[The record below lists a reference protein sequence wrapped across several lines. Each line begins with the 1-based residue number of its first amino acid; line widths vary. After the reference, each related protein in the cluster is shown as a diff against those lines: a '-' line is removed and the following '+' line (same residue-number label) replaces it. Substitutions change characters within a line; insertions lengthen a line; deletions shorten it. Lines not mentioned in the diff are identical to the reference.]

1 MNSNLKNEIFG
12 KLLELAPTTLTAEKA
27 DTIEKIMKLIDKLV
41 ESEVINARL
50 EVMKNFKLNCVLDV
64 KLLCH

>member
-1 MNSNLKNEIFG
+1 MNSNLRNEIFG
-12 KLLELAPTTLTAEKA
+12 KLLALAPIILTAEKA

-50 EVMKNFKLNCVLDV
+50 EVMKNFKAI
-64 KLLCH
+64 

>member
-1 MNSNLKNEIFG
+1 MNSNLKNEIFD
-12 KLLELAPTTLTAEKA
+12 KLIALAPKTLTAEKA

-50 EVMKNFKLNCVLDV
+50 EVMKNFKAL
-64 KLLCH
+64 

>member
-1 MNSNLKNEIFG
+1 MSSNIKNEIFD

-41 ESEVINARL
+41 ESKVG
-50 EVMKNFKLNCVLDV
+50 K
-64 KLLCH
+64 

>member
-1 MNSNLKNEIFG
+1 MNSNLRNKIFD
-12 KLLELAPTTLTAEKA
+12 KLLALAPTILTAEKA

-50 EVMKNFKLNCVLDV
+50 EVMKNFKAI
-64 KLLCH
+64 